1 MDQFFEYFGEVVLQ
15 RTRTFLLKQMY
26 NLCTCITKIVIIIFK

>member
-15 RTRTFLLKQMY
+15 RTRTFFIKTNVQLVYMY
-26 NLCTCITKIVIIIFK
+26 YKNCNYYF